1 MFSLDSMF
9 EYCSGKSPTF
19 SGKALNGLT
28 FPQNQQYDD
37 IGNLLTKNLQKVTIF
52 SSYLEGL
59 ANSRDLVH

>member
-28 FPQNQQYDD
+28 FPQNKQYDD
-37 IGNLLTKNLQKVTIF
+37 IGNFLTKICRKSQFF
-52 SSYLEGL
+52 SSYLQGL
-59 ANSRDLVH
+59 VNSRDLVH